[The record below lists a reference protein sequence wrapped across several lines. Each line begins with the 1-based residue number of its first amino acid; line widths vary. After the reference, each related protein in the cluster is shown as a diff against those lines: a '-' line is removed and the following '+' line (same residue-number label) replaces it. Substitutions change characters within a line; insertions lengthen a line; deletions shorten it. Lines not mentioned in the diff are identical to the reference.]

1 MANWLSNRLTPA
13 KLKEAR
19 WVELATVLERVWE
32 EFFDPDMARF
42 ERLRSTY
49 TADDA
54 DLIKKIR
61 EMGDYFSFDMPREEN
76 RPISLGWRRLELEYK
91 DMELIVSSIFRR
103 HYNNLPVHWLP
114 LYAPI
119 DLPYGARFEVA
130 SEFEIAT
137 KNIAP
142 EGMFLTSRG
151 LLGADYGYL
160 MTMGFTK
167 SVFLERAMPLIR
179 RAKPLHIVFEGMLW
193 FIRFDLPFEAEISDQ
208 LSWAERDWGVIELPF
223 SVLGS
228 RYDYIKADARKTDL
242 IHTLDCNWSR
252 TSQILL
258 AFLPENSCLWH
269 LDYYLPE
276 GFPQTWLPTDVIIPG
291 MEGCNDPIRMAAIV
305 SNCHI
310 PIIIPAL
317 PVIFTHEKIREKASN
332 QFRLEF
338 IIPHWKTDFFLPE
351 GLPDWLPTDI
361 AINGCEE
368 DEISITMLA
377 KIHTLNF
384 TLSFI
389 TPTIT
394 FDHEKFGER
403 DE

>member
-1 MANWLSNRLTPA
+1 MANWLYNRLTPA

-19 WVELATVLERVWE
+19 WVELSAVLECIWE

-119 DLPYGARFEVA
+119 DVPYGARFEVA
-130 SEFEIAT
+130 SEFEIST

-167 SVFLERAMPLIR
+167 SSFLERAMPLIR

-208 LSWAERDWGVIELPF
+208 ISWAERDWGVIELQF
-223 SVLGS
+223 SVQGS
-228 RYDYIKADARKTDL
+228 RYDFIPADVRSTDIQSL
-242 IHTLDCNWSR
+242 ECAWQCENKVPIP
-252 TSQILL
+252 
-258 AFLPENSCLWH
+258 FLPGNLYPWR
-269 LDYYLPE
+269 LD
-276 GFPQTWLPTDVIIPG
+276 
-291 MEGCNDPIRMAAIV
+291 M
-305 SNCHI
+305 
-310 PIIIPAL
+310 
-317 PVIFTHEKIREKASN
+317 
-332 QFRLEF
+332 
-338 IIPHWKTDFFLPE
+338 FLPE
-351 GLPDWLPTDI
+351 GMPETWLPNDI
-361 AINGCEE
+361 LIAGHEGKDALLSLVANIHNQNFI
-368 DEISITMLA
+368 IS
-377 KIHTLNF
+377 F
-384 TLSFI
+384 T
-389 TPTIT
+389 PPAIT
-394 FDHEKFGER
+394 FEREKSGEH